1 MEKSNIKIYGKS
13 IFKIITIINKL
24 GLKDF
29 LGKIMNE
36 YSEIEKKNRVA
47 KVKIIKEL
55 DKRKLK
61 NTPENLA
68 VVLDNNKSLAKE
80 YAENNKKS
88 AEILQDLI
96 FTILER
102 LPQAEND
109 IYVLLAEIY
118 NKDPKTIAE
127 ETEIDEIVEMIENI
141 IRAEGFS
148 KVFTHIFK

>member
-29 LGKIMNE
+29 LGKIINE

-102 LPQAEND
+102 LPEAEND
-109 IYVLLAEIY
+109 IYVILAEIY

>member
-148 KVFTHIFK
+148 KVFTRIFK

>member
-29 LGKIMNE
+29 LGKIINE

-68 VVLDNNKSLAKE
+68 VILDNNKSLAKE

-118 NKDPKTIAE
+118 NKDPKAIAE

>member
-29 LGKIMNE
+29 LGKIINE

>member
-29 LGKIMNE
+29 LGKIINE

-55 DKRKLK
+55 DKRKLE

-68 VVLDNNKSLAKE
+68 IVLDNNKSLAKE

-118 NKDPKTIAE
+118 NKDPKAIAE

>member
-29 LGKIMNE
+29 LGKIINE

-61 NTPENLA
+61 NTPEN
-68 VVLDNNKSLAKE
+68 
-80 YAENNKKS
+80 
-88 AEILQDLI
+88 
-96 FTILER
+96 
-102 LPQAEND
+102 
-109 IYVLLAEIY
+109 
-118 NKDPKTIAE
+118 
-127 ETEIDEIVEMIENI
+127 
-141 IRAEGFS
+141 
-148 KVFTHIFK
+148 

>member
-1 MEKSNIKIYGKS
+1 MEKSYIKIYGNS

-29 LGKIMNE
+29 LGKIINE

>member
-29 LGKIMNE
+29 LGKIINE

-55 DKRKLK
+55 DKRKLE
-61 NTPENLA
+61 NTPENL
-68 VVLDNNKSLAKE
+68 VIVLDNNKSLAKE

-118 NKDPKTIAE
+118 NKDPKAIAE

>member
-29 LGKIMNE
+29 LGKIINE

-118 NKDPKTIAE
+118 NKDPKAIAE

>member
-29 LGKIMNE
+29 LGKIINE

-55 DKRKLK
+55 DKRKLE

-68 VVLDNNKSLAKE
+68 VILDNNKSLAKE

>member
-29 LGKIMNE
+29 LGKIINE

-148 KVFTHIFK
+148 KVFTRIFK